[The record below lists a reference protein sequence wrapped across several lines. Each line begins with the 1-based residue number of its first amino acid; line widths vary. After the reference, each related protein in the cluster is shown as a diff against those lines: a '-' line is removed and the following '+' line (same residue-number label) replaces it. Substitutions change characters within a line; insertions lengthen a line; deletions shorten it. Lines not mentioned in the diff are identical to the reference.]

1 MKWVNLVCIEYVS
14 KSLTFATDLDEILS
28 DIIPQMKKAQPKRPP
43 TIDNLYDFFI
53 SRARNNLHIA
63 LCFSPVSSVKLVSI
77 RKMIRQ
83 TSISRLGKNSDCVP

>member
-63 LCFSPVSSVKLVSI
+63 LCFSPVSYLKSVLAFKGNSQI
-77 RKMIRQ
+77 FIF
-83 TSISRLGKNSDCVP
+83 RLEKNSDYVP